1 MITDWDIDCNTKA
14 DTEFMKEYLDKQDN
28 NACNIKED
36 ENNKCEEN
44 INIKVVDGAYYSE
57 EIKKLGEEKGIDVHP
72 TELVGKKVDNKNLL
86 EFNIDNKNY
95 QVFECPNKIA
105 PISSTYNE
113 ENHTICAKFD
123 KELCSKCPFRDKC
136 VVDTSSKKA
145 NTLRITT
152 EKLNKAVQKSKM
164 NDTEYQKISNT
175 RAAIEGIPSLIR
187 RRYHIDTRANK
198 GKVYLKMEFSAAIL
212 SINIK
217 RASKMASLELNNGIF
232 TNINKIKN
240 SILSLNKRN
249 VRKDKINIENNFN
262 IKNELISKEEGK
274 IECEIC
280 NELFVPNDKNTVKNC
295 GHSFCS
301 SCWYDSLSVKIKENK
316 LPSIKCL
323 DYNCKEKLSDEFII
337 NILNTDIDL
346 VKRYKRYK
354 LELEII
360 NDPNKK
366 LCPYPN
372 CDSYLELKDIKIKDV
387 TCKNNHSYCF
397 ECLKKPHG
405 NLPCNS
411 NLYKSIT
418 EFAKNHFIKK
428 CPKCGIIIEKNKGC
442 NHITCIQCGY
452 QWCWLCNQEYKSD
465 HFSSGKCRGFQF
477 YQPKNEYEIKLLMEG
492 KINYNELSSSQR
504 QLIELDND
512 ANNNHPRHRPNHNNR
527 AQRERNNR
535 SIGDKIGEG
544 IIAFFLILIYSPFL
558 FFQPLFEWWIEI
570 INSMHI
576 SYKGCMKFFIAF
588 PCFCMTVI
596 IFFPLRYF
604 ISFIILFCTMIIC
617 N

>member
-1 MITDWDIDCNTKA
+1 MSNAHTIEIKINNRNKRDIFKSVIAETNPIVIQLQQFGYDKIYSRRVFYYLHPEDLEEALNYMAVENGIIQHTFVPDRNSSNNLCYICGDVQKNHLKNL
-14 DTEFMKEYLDKQDN
+14 DLNDNINQINNNEEFQEDQKDEDN
-28 NACNIKED
+28 NKDIYKKS
-36 ENNKCEEN
+36 EN
-44 INIKVVDGAYYSE
+44 
-57 EIKKLGEEKGIDVHP
+57 
-72 TELVGKKVDNKNLL
+72 
-86 EFNIDNKNY
+86 
-95 QVFECPNKIA
+95 
-105 PISSTYNE
+105 SS
-113 ENHTICAKFD
+113 
-123 KELCSKCPFRDKC
+123 
-136 VVDTSSKKA
+136 
-145 NTLRITT
+145 
-152 EKLNKAVQKSKM
+152 
-164 NDTEYQKISNT
+164 
-175 RAAIEGIPSLIR
+175 
-187 RRYHIDTRANK
+187 
-198 GKVYLKMEFSAAIL
+198 
-212 SINIK
+212 
-217 RASKMASLELNNGIF
+217 LNNGIF

-249 VRKDKINIENNFN
+249 VRQDKVNIENNLN
-262 IKNELISKEEGK
+262 TKNELISKEEGK

-323 DYNCKEKLSDEFII
+323 DYNCKEKLTEEFII
-337 NILNTDIDL
+337 NILNSDIDL
-346 VKRYKRYK
+346 IRRYKKYK

-372 CDSYLELKDIKIKDV
+372 CDSYLELKDILIKDV
-387 TCKNNHSYCF
+387 KCKNNHTYCF

-452 QWCWLCNQEYKSD
+452 QWCWLCNQEYKPD